1 MARTPYFLVAKVSL
15 SANSTGTISIT
26 TDANETIYLYKIAFQ
41 STGSFEIFDWED
53 SRGNSFTNATS
64 SVTIGSDLIPLKQTT
79 LDSYIDLPEPIVI
92 EPASV
97 HTISVKDT
105 SGAANTVTF
114 FAVGIRELK

>member
-1 MARTPYFLVAKVSL
+1 MPKTPYFLVASVTL
-15 SANSTGTISIT
+15 SANSTGDITIR
-26 TDANETIYLYKIAFQ
+26 TDANETLTLHKIAFK

-64 SVTIGSDLIPLKQTT
+64 SLTIASDLLPLEQST
-79 LDSYIDLPEPIVI
+79 LDSYLELTEPIVI

-105 SGAANTVTF
+105 SGASNTVRF
-114 FAVGIRELK
+114 FAIGVREIK